1 VPSVLGLLEAKEA
14 SARGRV
20 EAAREEVARAAVEL
34 AEAERSVERLVI
46 AREAVVEV
54 LSEPATQGSA
64 LVGAGAESVLAEV
77 GAVPR
82 STVPHRREGLTS
94 SVLAPDYRRIMS
106 VLEDG
111 AVAGGGG
118 IRARALAAALGLE
131 TVPAKIEGVRS
142 KARRLAER
150 GWIAQHQ
157 PGVFSAML

>member
-1 VPSVLGLLEAKEA
+1 MPSVLGLLEAKEA
-14 SARGRV
+14 AARGQV
-20 EAAREEVARAAVEL
+20 ELAREGVARAAAVL
-34 AEAERSVERLVI
+34 AEAERVVERLVV

-54 LSEPATQGSA
+54 LSEPATQAAA
-64 LVGAGAESVLAEV
+64 LVGAGADSALSGV

-82 STVPHRREGLTS
+82 SRVPHRREGLTS
-94 SVLAPDYRRIMS
+94 TVLAPDYRRIMS

-111 AVAGGGG
+111 AVAGGSG
-118 IRARALAAALGLE
+118 IRARALTAALGLE
-131 TVPAKIEGVRS
+131 TVPAKIEGVRC